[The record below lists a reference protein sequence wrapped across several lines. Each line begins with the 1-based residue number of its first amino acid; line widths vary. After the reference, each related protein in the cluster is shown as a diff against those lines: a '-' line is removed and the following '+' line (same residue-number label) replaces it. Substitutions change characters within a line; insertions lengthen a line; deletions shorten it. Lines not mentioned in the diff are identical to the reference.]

1 MKILVVDDDE
11 FTLSVLQLYLAEA
24 GYSDVTICSS
34 SEHAITLIEN
44 GYIKYDCFF
53 FDIIM
58 PFIHGVELCKKVRAI
73 NGYDETPIIML
84 TAISSKSDIDEA
96 FAAGATD
103 YVTKPFNMTEIG
115 ARVRIAEHLI
125 SNGKKQSKDNSSI
138 SQFSNARQNQTRDSA
153 QVRKNLGLRSV
164 PVRKHS

>member
-11 FTLSVLQLYLAEA
+11 LTLSILQLYLAEA
-24 GYSDVTICSS
+24 GYNDVTICAS
-34 SEHAITLIEN
+34 SERALTLIECGN
-44 GYIKYDCFF
+44 MKYDCFF

-58 PFIHGVELCKKVRAI
+58 PFIHGVDLCKKVRAVS
-73 NGYDETPIIML
+73 GYDETPIIML
-84 TAISSKSDIDEA
+84 TAISGKSDIDEA

-115 ARVRIAEHLI
+115 ARVRIAEHFI
-125 SNGKKQSKDNSSI
+125 SQRKKQPKDNHSVSLL
-138 SQFSNARQNQTRDSA
+138 SNARQNQARGAA
-153 QVRKNLGLRSV
+153 QAGKNLGLSPV

>member
-11 FTLSVLQLYLAEA
+11 LTLSILQLYLAEA
-24 GYSDVTICSS
+24 GYSDVTICASP
-34 SEHAITLIEN
+34 ERAVTLIES

-58 PFIHGVELCKKVRAI
+58 PFIHGVDLCKKVRAI
-73 NGYDETPIIML
+73 KDYDETPIIML
-84 TAISSKSDIDEA
+84 TAISGKSDIDEA

-103 YVTKPFNMTEIG
+103 YVTKPFNITEIG

-125 SNGKKQSKDNSSI
+125 SKSKQQSGDNSSV
-138 SQFSNARQNQTRDSA
+138 SLFPNVRQNQTRDSA
-153 QVRKNLGLRSV
+153 QVGKNLGLRSV
-164 PVRKHS
+164 PVRKHQ

>member
-11 FTLSVLQLYLAEA
+11 ITLSILQLYLAEA
-24 GYSDVTICSS
+24 GYSDVTICTS
-34 SEHAITLIEN
+34 SEHALTLIEN

-58 PFIHGVELCKKVRAI
+58 PFIHGVDLCKRVRAI

-84 TAISSKSDIDEA
+84 TAISGKSDIDEA
-96 FAAGATD
+96 FTAGATD

-125 SNGKKQSKDNSSI
+125 SKRKKQSSDTGSVSLI
-138 SQFSNARQNQTRDSA
+138 SNARQNQTRDSA
-153 QVRKNLGLRSV
+153 QTGKNLGLRSV
-164 PVRKHS
+164 PVRKQN